1 MSALLPLAIKNLH
14 DTLYLALEY
23 KPQDAALVLFDEESA
38 LTRLL
43 VEAYRTI
50 LPTAEFLRVADS
62 TGEAIR
68 AKFKAMPK
76 GGMVIL
82 VQSTNFRLNEFRF
95 RLEIFACGLK
105 TIEHIHLNRMS
116 EEQWQ
121 TYLES
126 LAYDPSYFRPLGHA
140 LKTRIDQ
147 VTHVR
152 VECGEARLEYAGSME
167 ESKLNVGDYAGM
179 TNVGGTFPIGEVFTE
194 PKDLTKTNGD
204 VLIYGFAG
212 MDHLVQLHEPFP
224 ATIREGIFYA
234 PLAPQAFQEILAM
247 IRDQERVLVREF
259 GLGLNPAMG
268 RTRMVNDITAYERM
282 TGLHLSLGEKHGVYK
297 KPGLEP
303 GKTRYHVDVFVA
315 ADRILIDDE
324 VVFEKGNYLVG

>member
-1 MSALLPLAIKNLH
+1 MSDLLGLAIKNLR
-14 DTLYLALEY
+14 DTLGLALEY
-23 KPQDAALVLFDEESA
+23 KPEDAALVLFDEEDA

-43 VEAYRTI
+43 VEAYRVA
-50 LPTAEFLRVADS
+50 LPTAEFLKVADT
-62 TGEAIR
+62 TGDEIR

-76 GGMVIL
+76 GGIVIL

-116 EEQWQ
+116 EEQWP

-126 LAYDPSYFRPLGHA
+126 LAYDPTYFRPLGHA
-140 LKTRIDQ
+140 LKQRLDTCKR
-147 VTHVR
+147 VTVK
-152 VECGEARLEYAGSME
+152 CGDATLAYESPME
-167 ESKLNVGDYAGM
+167 EAKLNVGDYNGM

-194 PKDLTKTNGD
+194 PKDLSKTNGD
-204 VLIYGFAG
+204 LLVYGFAG
-212 MDHLVQLHEPFP
+212 MDHLVQLHDPFP

-234 PLAPQAFQEILAM
+234 PHAPQAFQEILAM
-247 IRDQERVLVREF
+247 VRLQERMLVREF

-303 GKTRYHVDVFVA
+303 GKTRYHVDIFVA
-315 ADRILIDDE
+315 ADQIKVDDE
-324 VVFEKGNYLVG
+324 VVFEGGKYRV